1 MKKILVYTSVLD
13 ENSVMISSQGSSFTT
28 GLEVSDKRRKVN
40 IISTGSKS
48 VDSILGG
55 EGTLHS
61 SGYSCSWDRRRYSIP
76 VHL

>member
-1 MKKILVYTSVLD
+1 MT
-13 ENSVMISSQGSSFTT
+13 SSQGSSFTT

-55 EGTLHS
+55 EGTLPFS
-61 SGYSCSWDRRRYSIP
+61 DYSCSWDYRRYSIP

>member
-1 MKKILVYTSVLD
+1 VKKILVCTSILN
-13 ENSVMISSQGSSFTT
+13 ENGVMTSPQGSSFST

-55 EGTLHS
+55 EDILS
-61 SGYSCSWDRRRYSIP
+61 SSVYPCSWGGRRYSIP
-76 VHL
+76 VHF